1 MGLGAFP
8 ATHPLYTGMIGMH
21 GTKTSNFAATQCD
34 LLIAIGARF
43 SNRVV
48 SNAKRFAPEAQILH
62 IDIDPAEINKNI
74 RCQKA
79 IIGDVT
85 EVLQALNSKLA
96 KSKRDE
102 WLKQINDW
110 KERFPLKYNQ
120 ENGLKPHYVIEK
132 IYELTGGDAIIA
144 TEVGQHQIWTAQ
156 FYKFTK
162 PRTLISSGGLGTM
175 GFGLGASIGA
185 KLGNPDKLVINI
197 AGDGSFRMNCIELA
211 TAVEYNLPIIIVILN
226 NHALGMVRQWQDLF
240 YDKRFA
246 QSDLNRGTD
255 FVKLAEAYGAIGFN
269 LTRTE
274 EVEDVLERR

>member
-1 MGLGAFP
+1 MAR
-8 ATHPLYTGMIGMH
+8 
-21 GTKTSNFAATQCD
+21 TSNFAATQCD

-132 IYELTGGDAIIA
+132 IYELTGGDAIA
-144 TEVGQHQIWTAQ
+144 TEVGQHQI
-156 FYKFTK
+156 
-162 PRTLISSGGLGTM
+162 
-175 GFGLGASIGA
+175 
-185 KLGNPDKLVINI
+185 
-197 AGDGSFRMNCIELA
+197 
-211 TAVEYNLPIIIVILN
+211 
-226 NHALGMVRQWQDLF
+226 
-240 YDKRFA
+240 
-246 QSDLNRGTD
+246 
-255 FVKLAEAYGAIGFN
+255 
-269 LTRTE
+269 
-274 EVEDVLERR
+274 